1 MHPVTIEEVKEI
13 LEMLYR
19 EGKVY
24 KAMQNGEEVYFK
36 DPQASVPAAIPTVP
50 PRPPKPEKGDSYNLL
65 QRIDPP
71 IPYPLM
77 NFRNQV
83 YEITGV
89 KNGERVRS
97 KFFALDRQEE
107 AANYLLSLDQGHVWL
122 SEAADYTDSD
132 YGVFT
137 GKRKRVHLL
146 SPDAIFKV

>member
-1 MHPVTIEEVKEI
+1 MNPITHEEVKEA
-13 LEMLYR
+13 LELLYR

-24 KAMQNGEEVYFK
+24 KAMQDGEEVYFK
-36 DPQASVPAAIPTVP
+36 DPQASSQTIPP
-50 PRPPKPEKGDSYNLL
+50 PPPKPEKGNSYNLL

-89 KNGERVRS
+89 KDGERIKS
-97 KFFALDRQEE
+97 KFFALDRQQE
-107 AANYLLSLDQGHVWL
+107 AAEYLLSLDQGHVWL

-137 GKRKRVHLL
+137 GRRKRIHLL